1 MSETVSPRAVA
12 GLWAALQKA
21 PMVATGRGAAEIQ
34 QRAIASGWAGYT
46 RVESLILASDPR
58 LLSLDALTIRELLAA
73 FEIPLQWTF
82 RRPRKGETGGL
93 GVEMVAA
100 MDLAHLLIQLEA
112 TGFLVDPVPL
122 CEALRPQLRTREHL
136 TGAEIAVWWHPKEQH
151 RSAPKILATGPRE
164 TWGRRAEDLITPDGY
179 CVDLYRG
186 PDDAPS
192 AITVT
197 APKWRSHRRSA
208 AA

>member
-1 MSETVSPRAVA
+1 MPETVSPRAIA

-21 PMVATGRGAAEIQ
+21 PMGATGREVAAIERQ
-34 QRAIASGWAGYT
+34 AATSGWAGYT
-46 RVESLILASDPR
+46 RVESLLLASDPR
-58 LLSLDALTIRELLAA
+58 LLGLDALTIRELLAA

-82 RRPRKGETGGL
+82 RRPRRGETGGL
-93 GVEMVAA
+93 GVEMVSAI
-100 MDLAHLLIQLEA
+100 DLAHLLIQLEA
-112 TGFLVDPVPL
+112 TGFLVDPAPL
-122 CEALRPQLRTREHL
+122 CEALRPQLRTREHM

-164 TWGRRAEDLITPDGY
+164 TWGRRSEELTTPAGY
-179 CVDLYRG
+179 CADLYRG
-186 PDDAPS
+186 PDGAPA
-192 AITVT
+192 AITVI